1 MSNQTQAREEAL
13 REAMARLAIVENA
26 RVRKT
31 LGYHNRAIAEQNSQN
46 GAKGG
51 RPKKE
56 KLLRPLSAKA
66 RMVNKMLQTGLN
78 CVEIAN
84 VLDKSPEAIRD
95 MKTRYDLPR
104 DED

>member
-1 MSNQTQAREEAL
+1 MSNQTQAKEEAL
-13 REAMARLAIVENA
+13 REAMVRLAVVENA

-31 LGYHNRAIAEQNSQN
+31 WGYHTRAVAKQNSQN

-51 RPKKE
+51 RPKKV
-56 KLLRPLSAKA
+56 KLFRPLTAKS
-66 RMVNKMLQTGLN
+66 RMVNKMLQAGLN

-84 VLDKSPEAIRD
+84 VLDKSPEAVRD